1 MAPNVISKQH
11 PSVLQQKTTSLDSV
25 SDYIVVQVGKTVVTQ
40 SSKVRWDVVGWDG
53 VGLVGSSH

>member
-40 SSKVRWDVVGWDG
+40 SSKVRWDG